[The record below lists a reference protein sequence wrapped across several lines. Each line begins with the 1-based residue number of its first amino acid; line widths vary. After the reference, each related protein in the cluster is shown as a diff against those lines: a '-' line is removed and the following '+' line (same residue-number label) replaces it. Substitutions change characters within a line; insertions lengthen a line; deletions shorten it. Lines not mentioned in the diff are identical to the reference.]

1 MRVDDKKK
9 KKKKTG
15 SVFLL
20 TSSVSQWYSSLIRL
34 HLKREEN
41 SLNDNECWAYW
52 QFHWIATFCFKSGV
66 TSSSQPFLPYCLS
79 FRDLYMLHSIFMTY
93 SLSARRLAM
102 STDESKFCNI
112 MQHIWRTEAVCTC
125 AYTEGFCT
133 SFTPGDDFILIL
145 LTEAVPKHLLSKLG
159 FLLT

>member
-1 MRVDDKKK
+1 MTKKK
-9 KKKKTG
+9 RDRNCFSTYFICFTMVLFPDSPAPEERRKQFEWQRML
-15 SVFLL
+15 SIL
-20 TSSVSQWYSSLIRL
+20 TIFY
-34 HLKREEN
+34 
-41 SLNDNECWAYW
+41 
-52 QFHWIATFCFKSGV
+52 WIATFCFKSGV